1 MTSEQSF
8 LKEWSCCGL
17 DAGVGSSG
25 GNAGLDED
33 GRADEVNDEGVED
46 RCGEEADEIPVRAT
60 DPEPAKVCFSSNKG
74 AKAAARNK
82 DDGDCAITSRRI
94 CCLRPLIKQSSK
106 ADSSS
111 PSPYQSSN
119 SVPQLC

>member
-1 MTSEQSF
+1 MR
-8 LKEWSCCGL
+8 KESCCGL

-33 GRADEVNDEGVED
+33 GRADEVGVED

-82 DDGDCAITSRRI
+82 DDGDCAITS
-94 CCLRPLIKQSSK
+94 
-106 ADSSS
+106 
-111 PSPYQSSN
+111 
-119 SVPQLC
+119 